1 MSKYKC
7 RKDVGG
13 QNSWILSNDI
23 GPFARIT
30 VHQNRSATVT
40 ASDEYETLSFQI
52 PAAEVPQIIHNGKD
66 SKMKVEVLERKLK
79 GKRWERSIPYI
90 LN

>member
-7 RKDVGG
+7 RKDADGH
-13 QNSWILSNDI
+13 NSWILSNEI
-23 GPFARIT
+23 GPFAKIT

-40 ASDEYETLSFQI
+40 ASDEFETLSIHI
-52 PAAEVPQIIHNGKD
+52 PAKEVPCIIHNGKT
-66 SKMKVEVLERKLK
+66 SKTQVEVLERRLK
-79 GKRWERSIPYI
+79 GKRWEMSIPYI